1 MSNFLL
7 LFPGNNRITDSAV
20 KAIAKSC
27 PELRHV
33 FIADCPRLTDLALKA
48 LSGCKY
54 LIVLNIADCVRY
66 GLGQKML
73 IKIMKLT
80 LFALFLP
87 LSLSTV
93 QQEKN

>member
-1 MSNFLL
+1 MRRAFTWSYRSSIFREQLSFST

-33 FIADCPRLTDLALKA
+33 FIADSPRLTDLALKA

-66 GLGQKML
+66 ALGQK
-73 IKIMKLT
+73 I
-80 LFALFLP
+80 
-87 LSLSTV
+87 
-93 QQEKN
+93 